1 MKKIKSIRQLK
12 LEKKELRQRK
22 ADLEK
27 KIHGNWIEIKEAA
40 RPSAL
45 AREAWDN
52 IVESKIESNLNNKNV
67 VKSVITYGITLLAK
81 KFASRAEEKLNKYF
95 K

>member
-12 LEKKELRQRK
+12 LEKKELKQHRVN
-22 ADLEK
+22 LEK
-27 KIHGNWIEIKEAA
+27 KIHSNWRELKEAA
-40 RPSAL
+40 KPSSI

-52 IVESKIESNLNNKNV
+52 MVETKIESHLDNKNV

-81 KFASRAEEKLNKYF
+81 KMATRAEEKLNKFF